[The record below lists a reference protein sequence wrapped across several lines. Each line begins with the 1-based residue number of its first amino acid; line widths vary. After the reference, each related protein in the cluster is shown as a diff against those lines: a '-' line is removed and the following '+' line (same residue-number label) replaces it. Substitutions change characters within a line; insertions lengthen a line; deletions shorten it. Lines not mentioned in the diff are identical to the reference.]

1 MCVCVNYFLHYSSYS
16 FILSDYVTQF
26 IGFLL
31 RTTMCGLV
39 TEQQKFDD
47 EVVWELEDEFQHEF
61 GKNRNDNTRP
71 NDHIAMGNI

>member
-1 MCVCVNYFLHYSSYS
+1 M
-16 FILSDYVTQF
+16 
-26 IGFLL
+26 
-31 RTTMCGLV
+31 MCGWV

-61 GKNRNDNTRP
+61 GKNRNENIRP